1 MAERPKRARRTP
13 DYFAFES
20 SAISSSKP
28 VKRKKDNALYEIEV
42 KEVDRDRNL
51 VRIHYK
57 GYGSNYDEWRPFGNA
72 DTDGEYFPF
81 LRQEKVPVVSEES
94 VSDRS
99 DVLRSKLYREIK
111 KKLHSSKKDDPQIRI
126 EIDAQEDAY
135 NNVLGSLSTKAANE
149 RGRLVQYMESNLLLD
164 VVLGINW
171 DKRIFNCNGDFA
183 YVVDGTVKFWLARKS
198 PIVEYKFVGHGKL
211 LKSVIED
218 TTQVV
223 FTFVRGDGN
232 KHQYEHTNIQTT

>member
-1 MAERPKRARRTP
+1 M
-13 DYFAFES
+13 
-20 SAISSSKP
+20 
-28 VKRKKDNALYEIEV
+28 
-42 KEVDRDRNL
+42 
-51 VRIHYK
+51 
-57 GYGSNYDEWRPFGNA
+57 
-72 DTDGEYFPF
+72 
-81 LRQEKVPVVSEES
+81 RQEKVPVVSEES

-99 DVLRSKLYREIK
+99 DILRSKLYREIK

-149 RGRLVQYMESNLLLD
+149 RGRFVQYMESNLLLD
-164 VVLGINW
+164 DVLGINW

-183 YVVDGTVKFWLARKS
+183 YVVDGTVKFCLARKS

-232 KHQYEHTNIQTT
+232 KHQYKHTNIQTT